1 MPRHHRPAARGGFLE
16 EAPGLGSAALIDAGR
31 SRDPR
36 LDDLRRAVHRVA
48 AEDGPAAPAVDL
60 QPHLAHGVSGQGRE
74 SQALG
79 QLVAVADEVD
89 QARLDD
95 RQDTMVTSAS
105 TWSGDAGLVTR
116 RPA

>member
-1 MPRHHRPAARGGFLE
+1 
-16 EAPGLGSAALIDAGR
+16 
-31 SRDPR
+31 
-36 LDDLRRAVHRVA
+36 
-48 AEDGPAAPAVDL
+48 
-60 QPHLAHGVSGQGRE
+60 
-74 SQALG
+74 
-79 QLVAVADEVD
+79 VAVVDEVD